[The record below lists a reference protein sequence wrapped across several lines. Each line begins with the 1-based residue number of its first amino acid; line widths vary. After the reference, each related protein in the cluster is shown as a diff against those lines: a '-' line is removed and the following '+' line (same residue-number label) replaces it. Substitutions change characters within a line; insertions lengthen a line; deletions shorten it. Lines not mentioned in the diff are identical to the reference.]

1 MVFNL
6 KNTISQIKRFIGKKF
21 SDPSVQQDIHDVPY
35 NIIQMP
41 DDNIG
46 IQVNTQYCN
55 TVPHSHQ
62 TCLKVV

>member
-35 NIIQMP
+35 KIIQMP
-41 DDNIG
+41 DNNIG
-46 IQVNTQYCN
+46 IQVNTQ
-55 TVPHSHQ
+55 
-62 TCLKVV
+62 